1 MVGDNL
7 VHLTI
12 EDAAS
17 ILSIGL
23 VLWGVLKFGLTGPL
37 ETAIKELRQTISQM
51 NADNEE
57 RDRGISE
64 ILNKVTKHDI
74 KLATHEE
81 RLNAL
86 EEEHRHEND

>member
-1 MVGDNL
+1 M

-51 NADNEE
+51 NADNKE
-57 RDRGISE
+57 RDRGIRE
-64 ILNKVTKHDI
+64 ILEKLAKHDI
-74 KLATHEE
+74 KLASHEE
-81 RLNAL
+81 RLNTL
-86 EEEHRHEND
+86 EEEQRHEND

>member
-1 MVGDNL
+1 MVR
-7 VHLTI
+7 LTI

-17 ILSIGL
+17 ILSIAL

-51 NADNEE
+51 NADNKE
-57 RDRGISE
+57 RDRSVSE
-64 ILNKVTKHDI
+64 LLNKVTKHDI
-74 KLATHEE
+74 KLAGHEE
-81 RLNAL
+81 RLKTL

>member
-1 MVGDNL
+1 M
-7 VHLTI
+7 TI

-51 NADNEE
+51 NADNKE
-57 RDRGISE
+57 RDRGIKE
-64 ILNKVTKHDI
+64 ILDKLAKHDI
-74 KLATHEE
+74 KLASHEE
-81 RLNAL
+81 RLNTL
-86 EEEHRHEND
+86 EEEQRHEND

>member
-1 MVGDNL
+1 M

-51 NADNEE
+51 NADNKE
-57 RDRGISE
+57 RDRGIRE
-64 ILNKVTKHDI
+64 ILDKLAKHDI
-74 KLATHEE
+74 KLASHEE
-81 RLNAL
+81 RLNTL
-86 EEEHRHEND
+86 EEEYRHEDD

>member
-1 MVGDNL
+1 M

-37 ETAIKELRQTISQM
+37 ETAIKELRQTINQM
-51 NADNEE
+51 NTDNKE
-57 RDRGISE
+57 RDRGIKK
-64 ILNKVTKHDI
+64 ILDKIAQHDI
-74 KLATHEE
+74 RLAAHEE
-81 RLNAL
+81 RLNTL

>member
-1 MVGDNL
+1 M

-51 NADNEE
+51 NADNKE
-57 RDRGISE
+57 RDRGIRE
-64 ILNKVTKHDI
+64 ILDKLAKHDI
-74 KLATHEE
+74 KLASHEE
-81 RLNAL
+81 RLNTL

>member
-1 MVGDNL
+1 M

-37 ETAIKELRQTISQM
+37 ETAIKELRQTIGQM
-51 NADNEE
+51 NTDNKE
-57 RDRGISE
+57 RDRGIRE
-64 ILNKVTKHDI
+64 ILDKLAKHDI
-74 KLATHEE
+74 KLASHEE
-81 RLNAL
+81 RLNTL

>member
-1 MVGDNL
+1 M

-17 ILSIGL
+17 ILSIAL

-51 NADNEE
+51 NADNKEL
-57 RDRGISE
+57 
-64 ILNKVTKHDI
+64 LNKVTKHDI
-74 KLATHEE
+74 KLAAHEE

>member
-1 MVGDNL
+1 M
-7 VHLTI
+7 TI

-17 ILSIGL
+17 ILSIAL

-51 NADNEE
+51 NADNKEL
-57 RDRGISE
+57 
-64 ILNKVTKHDI
+64 LNKVTKHDI
-74 KLATHEE
+74 KLAAHEE

>member
-1 MVGDNL
+1 M

-37 ETAIKELRQTISQM
+37 ENAIKELRQTINQM
-51 NADNEE
+51 NTDNKE
-57 RDRGISE
+57 RDRGIRE
-64 ILNKVTKHDI
+64 ILEKLAKHDI
-74 KLATHEE
+74 KLASHEE
-81 RLNAL
+81 RLNTL
-86 EEEHRHEND
+86 EEEQRHEND

>member
-1 MVGDNL
+1 M

-37 ETAIKELRQTISQM
+37 ENAIKELRQTINQM
-51 NADNEE
+51 NTDNKE
-57 RDRGISE
+57 RDRGIRE
-64 ILNKVTKHDI
+64 ILDKLAKHDI
-74 KLATHEE
+74 KLASHEE
-81 RLNAL
+81 RLNTL

>member
-1 MVGDNL
+1 M

-37 ETAIKELRQTISQM
+37 ETAIKELRQTIHQM
-51 NADNEE
+51 NTDNKE
-57 RDRGISE
+57 RDRGIRE
-64 ILNKVTKHDI
+64 ILDKLAKHDI
-74 KLATHEE
+74 KLASHEE
-81 RLNAL
+81 RLNTL
-86 EEEHRHEND
+86 EEEQRHEND

>member
-1 MVGDNL
+1 M

-23 VLWGVLKFGLTGPL
+23 ALWGVLKIGLTGPL
-37 ETAIKELRQTISQM
+37 ETAIKELRQTINQM
-51 NADNEE
+51 NIDNKE
-57 RDRGISE
+57 RDRGTRE
-64 ILNKVTKHDI
+64 ILNKLAKHDI
-74 KLATHEE
+74 KLASYEE
-81 RLNAL
+81 RLNTL

>member
-1 MVGDNL
+1 M

-23 VLWGVLKFGLTGPL
+23 VLWGALKFGLTGPL

-51 NADNEE
+51 NADNKEL
-57 RDRGISE
+57 
-64 ILNKVTKHDI
+64 LNKVTKHDI
-74 KLATHEE
+74 KLAAHEE

>member
-1 MVGDNL
+1 M

-51 NADNEE
+51 NADNKE
-57 RDRGISE
+57 RDRGIKE
-64 ILNKVTKHDI
+64 ILEKLAKHDI
-74 KLATHEE
+74 KLASHEE
-81 RLNAL
+81 RLNTL

>member
-1 MVGDNL
+1 M

-37 ETAIKELRQTISQM
+37 ENAIKELRQTINQM
-51 NADNEE
+51 NTDNKE
-57 RDRGISE
+57 RDRGTRE
-64 ILNKVTKHDI
+64 ILDKLAKHDI
-74 KLATHEE
+74 KLVSHEE
-81 RLNAL
+81 RLNTL

>member
-1 MVGDNL
+1 M

-37 ETAIKELRQTISQM
+37 ETAIHELRQAISQM
-51 NADNEE
+51 NADNKE
-57 RDRGISE
+57 RDRSISE
-64 ILNKVTKHDI
+64 LLNKVTKHDI
-74 KLATHEE
+74 KLAAHKE

>member
-1 MVGDNL
+1 M

-51 NADNEE
+51 NADNKE
-57 RDRGISE
+57 RDRGIRE
-64 ILNKVTKHDI
+64 ILDKLAKHDI
-74 KLATHEE
+74 KLASHEE
-81 RLNAL
+81 RLNTL
-86 EEEHRHEND
+86 EEEQRHEND

>member
-1 MVGDNL
+1 M

-51 NADNEE
+51 NADNKE
-57 RDRGISE
+57 RDRGIRE
-64 ILNKVTKHDI
+64 ILDKLAKHDI
-74 KLATHEE
+74 KLASHEE
-81 RLNAL
+81 RLNTL
-86 EEEHRHEND
+86 EEERRHEND

>member
-1 MVGDNL
+1 M

-17 ILSIGL
+17 ILSIAL

-37 ETAIKELRQTISQM
+37 ETAINELRQTISQM
-51 NADNEE
+51 NADNKEL
-57 RDRGISE
+57 R
-64 ILNKVTKHDI
+64 NKVTKHDI
-74 KLATHEE
+74 KLAAHEE

>member
-1 MVGDNL
+1 M

-51 NADNEE
+51 NADNKE
-57 RDRGISE
+57 RDRGIKE
-64 ILNKVTKHDI
+64 ILDKLAKHDI
-74 KLATHEE
+74 KLASHEE
-81 RLNAL
+81 RLNTL
-86 EEEHRHEND
+86 EEEQRHEND